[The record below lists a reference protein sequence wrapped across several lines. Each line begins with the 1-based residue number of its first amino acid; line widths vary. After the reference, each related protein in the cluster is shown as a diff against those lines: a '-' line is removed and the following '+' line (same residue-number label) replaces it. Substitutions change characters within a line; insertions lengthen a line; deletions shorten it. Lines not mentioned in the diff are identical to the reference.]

1 MEEIVQDL
9 KPNKGKSLVIDT
21 DFGSFA
27 RYPVKTHVVK
37 SGDSLDDILLT
48 YVGDNR
54 REGDI
59 IFMSEKIVAI
69 SQGRAFPIDTIKPRR
84 MARILSKF
92 VYKSPYGIGLGIPE
106 TMELAIR
113 ELGIVRILFAAFCSA
128 VTKPFGIRGVFYRI
142 CGEKARAID
151 GPCDCTIPPY
161 NHYAKLA
168 PDKPDKVA
176 AHLSEVTGNGIV
188 VIDANDLGVEVLGRS
203 SDAIDIAFCKQ
214 VFKDNPLDQGDQQTP
229 LAIVRKLTAEE
240 AERIRKAES
249 AQKAEESEQQDG
261 EASRPECP
269 KEAEAKA
276 EEALPC
282 DGEDAS
288 PAGEGDGEPIEK
300 GTCISGA
307 DSRSNQDEY
316 VNTDDDAHETEEEET
331 GESDEKSE

>member
-9 KPNKGKSLVIDT
+9 KPNRGKSLVIDT
-21 DFGSFA
+21 EFGLFA

-37 SGDSLDDILLT
+37 SGDSLDEILLT

-128 VTKPFGIRGVFYRI
+128 ITKPFGIRGVFYRI

-168 PDKPDKVA
+168 PDKPNKVA
-176 AHLSEVTGNGIV
+176 AHLAEVTGNGIV

-203 SDAIDIAFCKQ
+203 SEEIDIAFCKQ

-229 LAIVRKLTAEE
+229 IAIVRKLTAEE
-240 AERIRKAES
+240 ADEIREREAAES
-249 AQKAEESEQQDG
+249 QTAQEKMSEEANGESGSDKSSEAQAENAENESKTAAPDMDETNSVESVSEVLSEPQPEAKSMEESSENLETGKDI
-261 EASRPECP
+261 S
-269 KEAEAKA
+269 
-276 EEALPC
+276 
-282 DGEDAS
+282 EDA
-288 PAGEGDGEPIEK
+288 
-300 GTCISGA
+300 
-307 DSRSNQDEY
+307 N
-316 VNTDDDAHETEEEET
+316 V
-331 GESDEKSE
+331 

>member
-1 MEEIVQDL
+1 MEEIIQDL
-9 KPNKGKSLVIDT
+9 MPNRGKSLVIDT
-21 DFGSFA
+21 EFGTFA

-37 SGDSLDDILLT
+37 SGDSLDEILLT

-69 SQGRAFPIDTIKPRR
+69 SQGRAFPIETIKPRR

-128 VTKPFGIRGVFYRI
+128 ITKPFGIRGVFYRI

-168 PDKPDKVA
+168 PDKPNKVA
-176 AHLSEVTGNGIV
+176 AHLAELTGNGIV

-203 SDAIDIAFCKQ
+203 SDAIDINFCKQ

-229 LAIVRKLTAEE
+229 IAIVRKVTSEE
-240 AERIRKAES
+240 AEEIRSRETTEAENAAELKQCGDEEQGTS
-249 AQKAEESEQQDG
+249 DKDDMTGECEVDLENTTMSDAGERNEETVSETEDEINQTDEESTENSGDIIDK
-261 EASRPECP
+261 PE
-269 KEAEAKA
+269 
-276 EEALPC
+276 L
-282 DGEDAS
+282 
-288 PAGEGDGEPIEK
+288 
-300 GTCISGA
+300 
-307 DSRSNQDEY
+307 
-316 VNTDDDAHETEEEET
+316 
-331 GESDEKSE
+331 